1 MGENTDTGLLREI
14 DEELRQEHYSK
25 LWSQYGKL
33 VIGAAVALVVGVAG
47 YKGWQAYDISHR
59 GELAEQFSAAVVAE
73 LDGDLAKAHEAF
85 SALGAEA
92 SGGYA
97 VLARFRAASTLAQQG
112 DRTGAAAAYSRLS
125 TDNSVDQQ
133 YRDLATILSVLN
145 ELDTAEPPAMM
156 SRLARLSGD
165 DSPWR
170 FSARELTALAAVR
183 SGDTQRAIDLFNQLI
198 SDPAAP
204 SGVRARAQEL
214 LAATERP

>member
-59 GELAEQFSAAVVAE
+59 GELAEQFSAAVVTE
-73 LDGDLAKAHEAF
+73 IDGDLAKAHEAF
-85 SALGAEA
+85 AAMGAEA
-92 SGGYA
+92 SGGYG

-112 DRTGAAAAYSRLS
+112 DRTGAAAAYAVLASD
-125 TDNSVDQQ
+125 TGVEQQ
-133 YRDLATILSVLN
+133 YRDLATILGTLN
-145 ELDTAEPPAMM
+145 ELDTADPA
-156 SRLARLSGD
+156 SVIARLAPLTGD
-165 DSPWR
+165 DNPWR
-170 FSARELTALAAVR
+170 FSARELTALAAIR
-183 SGDTQRAIDLFNQLI
+183 IGDAQRASELFNQLI
-198 SDPAAP
+198 ADPATP

-214 LAATERP
+214 LAATDKP